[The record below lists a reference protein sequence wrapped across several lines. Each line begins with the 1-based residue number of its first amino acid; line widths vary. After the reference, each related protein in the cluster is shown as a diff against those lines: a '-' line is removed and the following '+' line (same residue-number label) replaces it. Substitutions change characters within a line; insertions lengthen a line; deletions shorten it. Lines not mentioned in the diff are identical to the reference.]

1 MYNKI
6 EDIGFHGDVL
16 QIVLSPKKDISKMLS
31 KRFDLVSDSLF
42 ITKGL
47 NLEGLNVKKF
57 MEENMTPELIVD
69 IKSYMERV

>member
-16 QIVLSPKKDISKMLS
+16 QIVLSPKKDMSKMLS
-31 KRFDLVSDSLF
+31 KRFDLVNDNLF
-42 ITKGL
+42 VTKGV

-57 MEENMTPELIVD
+57 LQETMTPALISN
-69 IKSYMERV
+69 IKSYMEKV